1 MTDSGT
7 TYITA
12 AQVWYVA
19 HVYPEHVTDEEAR
32 ESYDFD
38 VRTGADRTYWEVA
51 AKVLNDLAAK

>member
-19 HVYPEHVTDEEAR
+19 
-32 ESYDFD
+32 YDFD